1 VSGIEKLT
9 GFQQHFHHMLIYMP
23 ACGLSRIRME
33 GKDIHLVGL
42 FVSFTHFIY
51 AFQFFIGAYLNADP
65 FTYHMDPSP
74 LLIAYSATSISLF
87 GRFIFMYLLYTRKST
102 NTYSLVFSCVNIVS
116 SSLWVTYGH
125 MVQDQPLLV
134 RGSSDLVLFV
144 ISACYIL
151 YNRTRPSIHPELP
164 T

>member
-1 VSGIEKLT
+1 
-9 GFQQHFHHMLIYMP
+9 M
-23 ACGLSRIRME
+23 GLHVICS
-33 GKDIHLVGL
+33 
-42 FVSFTHFIY
+42 
-51 AFQFFIGAYLNADP
+51 
-65 FTYHMDPSP
+65 MDPSP

-151 YNRTRPSIHPELP
+151 YNKTKPSIQPEIP
-164 T
+164 